1 MTEIQVI
8 RSPKG
13 EEMVVLP
20 RADYESLVAAAAEMD
35 EDAADIAMY
44 DARKEELKASTN
56 GILPTEVSALMLGG
70 NGRLKAIRLW
80 RSMTQSELAAT
91 VGIGQGY
98 LSDLEARKKTGA
110 PETLAAL
117 AVALSVPIEC
127 ID

>member
-117 AVALSVPIEC
+117 AVALSVPIEW